1 MANLRFSNIDWE
13 KESIRLTQVKTE
25 NPLELP
31 LLEDV
36 GEAIINYLKNARPK
50 TDSDHVF
57 VRQVPPYTN
66 FNPGAVGALVRVH
79 LQKSGMKEKRKVPI
93 RFVTALQVVC

>member
-1 MANLRFSNIDWE
+1 MWPISDFSNIDWE
-13 KESIRLTQVKTE
+13 KGEYPFNSGKTG

-50 TDSDHVF
+50 TASDHVF

-79 LQKSGMKEKRKVPI
+79 LQKFRDSS
-93 RFVTALQVVC
+93 